1 MNIWRWRTI
10 AAAVAAGILV
20 VAVSYVTLKV
30 SAAENNSGTDWLLLN
45 IPVGMLLM
53 VFILPGI
60 IAAAVVVH
68 GIRQEITDRR
78 YDERRR
84 R

>member
-10 AAAVAAGILV
+10 AAAVAAGIMV
-20 VAVSYVTLKV
+20 IAVTYVILNV
-30 SAAENNSGTDWLLLN
+30 GAANNNSGTDWQLLN
-45 IPVGMLLM
+45 IPAEILLM

-60 IAAAVVVH
+60 IADVVVVH